1 MVYITGDIHG
11 SPIRIYEFAKRHKL
25 TKKDVIIILGDVG
38 ANYYG
43 DERDERTK
51 ENLSKVKARILCIH
65 GNHEMRPWET
75 SGYTLTEWNG
85 GKVWVQEKY
94 PKLLFAIIKYF
105 LTD

>member
-11 SPIRIYEFAKRHKL
+11 SSIRIYEFAKRHKL

-51 ENLSKVKARILCIH
+51 ENLTGLRTAARYDASKDEWLKLCNAFWGHPGMLIYVCCSS
-65 GNHEMRPWET
+65 T
-75 SGYTLTEWNG
+75 YD
-85 GKVWVQEKY
+85 V
-94 PKLLFAIIKYF
+94 
-105 LTD
+105 